1 MIRLQW
7 SDERFLAEFNLRSTE
22 DSTAET
28 LAIDSSTIEDSA
40 LDDQTEVKKSEIEEV
55 IVANETAFKIL
66 YTAQMVPTTEVADT
80 KESIN
85 HIEDAAIQIASRKTT
100 SSSAS
105 IYVTSKV
112 ASLLKNAGIA
122 EQSQQS
128 TTVAATKRKHPET
141 KTVTNSPPKRPK
153 EYCDLDMSNIALP
166 QYVISSKT
174 FVTRN
179 EPIDGVDLV
188 DDDTKD
194 TTTAVRTLDVNMV
207 RLSGSDAENLNFDS
221 IQPVH
226 KTEEDNGTTMY
237 VCKYCPKAFSTS
249 YHLILHSRKSHVCQ
263 FCLQGFP
270 KVAELHRHVKEAH
283 NEFDCPFCDRV
294 FVCNSNLRAHIRR
307 THNVSLPANVSL
319 MTLDKDSNH

>member
-7 SDERFLAEFNLRSTE
+7 SDERFLSEINVLSSEALSME
-22 DSTAET
+22 DSAVET
-28 LAIDSSTIEDSA
+28 LANDTTIEDSS
-40 LDDQTEVKKSEIEEV
+40 LEDQMQHNKPVIEEV
-55 IVANETAFKIL
+55 CVANETAFKIL
-66 YTAQMVPTTEVADT
+66 YSAEMVPATAVDDISED
-80 KESIN
+80 IN
-85 HIEDAAIQIASRKTT
+85 KMEEATIKPASRKTPST
-100 SSSAS
+100 AS
-105 IYVTSKV
+105 IYVTNNV

-122 EQSQQS
+122 KQS
-128 TTVAATKRKHPET
+128 TVAATKRKHPET

-153 EYCDLDMSNIALP
+153 EYCGLDMSNIALP
-166 QYVISSKT
+166 QFVISSKT

-179 EPIDGVDLV
+179 EPVDGIDLA
-188 DDDTKD
+188 DDSTKD

-207 RLSGSDAENLNFDS
+207 RLSSSDAENFNFDS
-221 IQPVH
+221 IHPVH
-226 KTEEDNGTTMY
+226 QTEEDSSTSMY

-283 NEFDCPFCDRV
+283 NEFQCPFCERV

-307 THNVSLPANVSL
+307 THNVRLPANVSL
-319 MTLDKDSNH
+319 MTLDKDSNL